1 MSRPLAFCILEQKAS
16 AGKKERHEKPTVDR
30 RHLALCRGGPGSCP
44 GVRTYRWLKRGLN
57 KILGR
62 RRNGS

>member
-30 RHLALCRGGPGSCP
+30 RHLALCRGGPG
-44 GVRTYRWLKRGLN
+44 TYRWLKRGLN